1 MTHKTLE
8 EIKNLTNGTYKIGV
22 YSSFGCIGCENY
34 VELNKDAV
42 DYFVD
47 LNNESNIDFE
57 LYTFLPSFIPS
68 IITITK

>member
-8 EIKNLTNGTYKIGV
+8 EIKNLTPGTYKVGV

-34 VELNKDAV
+34 VALNQGAV

-47 LNNESNIDFE
+47 LHKETNIDFKV
-57 LYTFLPSFIPS
+57 YTFLPPFIPS